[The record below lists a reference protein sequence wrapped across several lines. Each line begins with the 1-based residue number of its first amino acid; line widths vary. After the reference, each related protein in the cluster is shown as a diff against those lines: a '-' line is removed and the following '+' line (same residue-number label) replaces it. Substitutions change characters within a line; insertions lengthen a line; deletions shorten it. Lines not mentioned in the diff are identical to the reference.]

1 MFDDLRNEASKQYD
15 EESQALY
22 KPAANTIAASGG
34 RSRKILGMTSI
45 QRFIIVV
52 MLMMTTCALGFLC
65 LFLTGRIGF

>member
-15 EESQALY
+15 EESQAIY
-22 KPAANTIAASGG
+22 KPAAGTIAASGG
-34 RSRKILGMTSI
+34 RSRKILGMTSL

-65 LFLTGRIGF
+65 LFVTGKIGL

>member
-52 MLMMTTCALGFLC
+52 MLLMTTCALGFLC
-65 LFLTGRIGF
+65 LFVTGRIGF